1 MRKQS
6 KLNKYVELFKRN
18 IAKYLAQN
26 ISIKTVIHP
35 VSSSGAVFEFFLNQD
50 DDEKVDYS
58 SVSRSV
64 GHVLSKIPQR
74 MIGGDIGNVQF
85 GGTSLYLENNRIVV
99 IKGEDSVNE
108 WTGDAVISDV
118 KRVVSSSQGGRG

>member
-18 IAKYLAQN
+18 IAKYLARN

-50 DDEKVDYS
+50 DDEKVEYS
-58 SVSRSV
+58 SVSQSV

-74 MIGGDIGNVQF
+74 MIGGDVGNVQF
-85 GGTSLYLENNRIVV
+85 GGTNLYLENNRIVV
-99 IKGEDSVNE
+99 IKGEDSVSE

>member
-6 KLNKYVELFKRN
+6 KLNKYVELFKRH
-18 IAKYLAQN
+18 IAKYLARN
-26 ISIKTVIHP
+26 ISIKTVVHP

-50 DDEKVDYS
+50 DDEKVEYS
-58 SVSRSV
+58 PISQSV

-74 MIGGDIGNVQF
+74 MIGGDVGNVQF

-99 IKGEDSVNE
+99 IKGEDSIVE
-108 WTGDAVISDV
+108 WGGDAVISDV
-118 KRVVSSSQGGRG
+118 KRVVSSSQGGRD